1 MAEASPNRRTV
12 EIYMDGFRRTDR
24 AQILSCL
31 SDDVEW
37 VIPGFLRARGKHD
50 FSKHIVDEGFVGSPD
65 IVVTR
70 MLGTDSIVVAEGS
83 VRTQRSDGTTAN
95 VVFCDVFEMQNSKI
109 RRLISYLME
118 IK

>member
-1 MAEASPNRRTV
+1 MILTSNNRTI
-12 EIYMDGFRRTDR
+12 ETYMDGFRRTDR

-37 VIPGFLRARGKHD
+37 EIPGFFRVRGKD
-50 FSKHIVDEGFVGSPD
+50 EFNKHIVDEGFVGSPD

-70 MLGTDSIVVAEGS
+70 MLETDEVVVAEGS
-83 VRTQRSDGTTAN
+83 VRTQRSDGTRTN
-95 VVFCDVFEMQNSKI
+95 LVFCDVFEMQDSKI
-109 RRLISYLME
+109 RRLTSYLME